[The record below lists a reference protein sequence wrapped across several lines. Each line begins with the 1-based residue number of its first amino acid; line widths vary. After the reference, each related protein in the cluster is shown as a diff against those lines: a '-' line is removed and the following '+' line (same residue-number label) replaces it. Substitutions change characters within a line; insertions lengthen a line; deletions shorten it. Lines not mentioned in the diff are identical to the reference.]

1 MENTHFTINT
11 LQNKLLKLG
20 HKIAKIKSERE
31 REKEEARGSAE
42 NFQIKIMAAYTCTLQ
57 HSNQLILVL

>member
-11 LQNKLLKLG
+11 LQNKLVKSG

-31 REKEEARGSAE
+31 RGSAE
-42 NFQIKIMAAYTCTLQ
+42 NFQIKIMAAYTCTLK
-57 HSNQLILVL
+57 HSNQLILVLSTV